1 MVGGCMYT
9 PYSTYFGSDRNGCW
23 LGSPL
28 PLAAGLAF
36 ASCSVR
42 ISTSIS
48 IFPWRK
54 VSCSKQWVHTPTLHC
69 TDITEYNNYM
79 RLTHNYYRYTVVR
92 KCCEVNGGGEKDT
105 CIADTSRSHTVD
117 MYTHLH

>member
-1 MVGGCMYT
+1 MVGGACT
-9 PYSTYFGSDRNGCW
+9 LLTYFGSGRNGCW

-54 VSCSKQWVHTPTLHC
+54 VSCSKQWVHTHTLHC

-79 RLTHNYYRYTVVR
+79 QLTYIIGILLYVSAARLMV
-92 KCCEVNGGGEKDT
+92 GEK
-105 CIADTSRSHTVD
+105 S
-117 MYTHLH
+117 